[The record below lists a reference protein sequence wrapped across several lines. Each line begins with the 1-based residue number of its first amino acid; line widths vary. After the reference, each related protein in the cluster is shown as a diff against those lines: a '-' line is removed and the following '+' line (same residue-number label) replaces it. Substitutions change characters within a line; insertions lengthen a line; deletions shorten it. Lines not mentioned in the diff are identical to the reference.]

1 MIDQIQFGNV
11 MIDCGDDVQ
20 LCSFYESLLG
30 WTRDVLF
37 GRPALISDSGLV
49 FLFSQEDDYVP
60 PVWPEEPNRQQKQI
74 HFDFQVADVQRAVT
88 EAIRLG
94 ARRAEAQFGSV
105 EEEFVTMFDPA
116 GHPFCLCASSN
127 LG

>member
-30 WTRDVLF
+30 WKRDVLF
-37 GRPALISDSGLV
+37 GRPALISDSRLV

-74 HFDFQVADVQRAVT
+74 HFDFQVADVQRVVT

-94 ARRAEAQFGSV
+94 ARRAETQFGSV

>member
-1 MIDQIQFGNV
+1 VIDQIQFGNV

-30 WTRDVLF
+30 WKRDVLF

-49 FLFSQEDDYVP
+49 FLFSQEYDYVP

>member
-30 WTRDVLF
+30 WKRDVLF

-74 HFDFQVADVQRAVT
+74 H
-88 EAIRLG
+88 
-94 ARRAEAQFGSV
+94 
-105 EEEFVTMFDPA
+105 
-116 GHPFCLCASSN
+116 
-127 LG
+127 